1 MEEESL
7 LFMMSSYV
15 MSNIVYL
22 ILNLLVTNK
31 KKKKK
36 DTIWRSV
43 RLDGF
48 WIKHTIEVNT
58 PIYIFYFYGKTIPA
72 EASNFSI

>member
-22 ILNLLVTNK
+22 ILNLLVTNLK
-31 KKKKK
+31 KKRR
-36 DTIWRSV
+36 I
-43 RLDGF
+43 L
-48 WIKHTIEVNT
+48 
-58 PIYIFYFYGKTIPA
+58 YGDL
-72 EASNFSI
+72 

>member
-22 ILNLLVTNK
+22 ILNLLVTNLK
-31 KKKKK
+31 KKEGYYME
-36 DTIWRSV
+36 ICEAGWI
-43 RLDGF
+43 LD
-48 WIKHTIEVNT
+48 
-58 PIYIFYFYGKTIPA
+58 
-72 EASNFSI
+72 